1 MIDIKWSPILH
12 AVAAISG
19 ILGVL
24 ALVSFWIAAAKGG
37 GEVR

>member
-1 MIDIKWSPILH
+1 MKWSPVLH

-24 ALVSFWIAAAKGG
+24 ALVSFWTTAVKGG
-37 GEVR
+37 EKVSLA